1 MGQPERRRDAAELG
15 PPANGRDSPLRQ
27 VRRGVGPPAP
37 PWLRSGDRASSGHV
51 CRAPGELH
59 QRRRPSPL
67 PASAEPDPASV
78 EGRLGGALRAGCRA
92 RPEPRLPGHLPHPA
106 RAGGSAAGSRSRA
119 HTRVD
124 RTCPPV
130 NQVYN
135 DPIGHWVVVV
145 AAMALLLFVVL
156 TATAYTV
163 WFERVGLGRLQRRP
177 GPNRV
182 GPFGLMQ
189 LAADGIKLAFKES
202 FVPAKTDKIIYVI
215 APAIGVAAAFLAW
228 SVIPIGLWY
237 NVQYWIADVNVG
249 ILVIFA
255 VSSLNVYAIV
265 LGGYAS
271 NNKYSLLGGLR
282 SAAQLISYEMALGL
296 ALVPTFMI
304 AGSLR
309 LRDIVEYTVHW
320 GPYTGPIPLIIL
332 TPIGFLIYLI
342 SATAETNRTPFDLPE
357 AEQELIGGF
366 LTEYSGLKF
375 TMYYL
380 AEYLNVITVATLAVL
395 LFFGGW
401 YLWIVPPVIAF
412 LLKVVLVV
420 FLYIW
425 LRGTFP
431 RLQIGR
437 AHV

>member
-1 MGQPERRRDAAELG
+1 MNDL
-15 PPANGRDSPLRQ
+15 
-27 VRRGVGPPAP
+27 
-37 PWLRSGDRASSGHV
+37 
-51 CRAPGELH
+51 
-59 QRRRPSPL
+59 
-67 PASAEPDPASV
+67 
-78 EGRLGGALRAGCRA
+78 
-92 RPEPRLPGHLPHPA
+92 
-106 RAGGSAAGSRSRA
+106 
-119 HTRVD
+119 
-124 RTCPPV
+124 
-130 NQVYN
+130 YN
-135 DPIGHWVVVV
+135 NSIGHWVIVVI
-145 AAMALLLFVVL
+145 AMTLLLVVVL

-163 WFERVGLGRLQRRP
+163 WFERVALGRIQRRP

-189 LAADGIKLAFKES
+189 LAADGIKLALKES
-202 FVPAKTDKIIYVI
+202 FIPEKTDKLIYVI

-320 GPYTGPIPLIIL
+320 GPYTGPIPLILL
-332 TPIGFLIYLI
+332 TPVGFIIYVI
-342 SATAETNRTPFDLPE
+342 AATAETNRTPFDLPE

-380 AEYLNVITVATLAVL
+380 AEYLNVITVSALATL

-401 YLWIVPPVIAF
+401 YLWVVPPVLAF
-412 LLKVVLVV
+412 FVKVVLVL

-431 RLQIGR
+431 RLRYDTLMRLGWKVLLPLAIANVVVTAIILVAVQG
-437 AHV
+437 

>member
-1 MGQPERRRDAAELG
+1 MSQI
-15 PPANGRDSPLRQ
+15 
-27 VRRGVGPPAP
+27 
-37 PWLRSGDRASSGHV
+37 
-51 CRAPGELH
+51 
-59 QRRRPSPL
+59 
-67 PASAEPDPASV
+67 
-78 EGRLGGALRAGCRA
+78 
-92 RPEPRLPGHLPHPA
+92 
-106 RAGGSAAGSRSRA
+106 
-119 HTRVD
+119 
-124 RTCPPV
+124 
-130 NQVYN
+130 YN

-145 AAMALLLFVVL
+145 VAMTLLLFVVL

-163 WFERVGLGRLQRRP
+163 WFERVALGRIQRRP

-189 LAADGIKLAFKES
+189 LAADGVKLAFKES
-202 FVPAKTDKIIYVI
+202 FIPEKTDRIIYVL
-215 APAIGVAAAFLAW
+215 APTIGVAAAFLAW
-228 SVIPIGLWY
+228 VVIPIGLWD

-249 ILVIFA
+249 ILIIFA

-304 AGSLR
+304 VGSLR
-309 LRDIVEYTVHW
+309 LRDIVAYTVSL
-320 GPYTGPIPLIIL
+320 GPYHGPIPLILL
-332 TPIGFLIYLI
+332 TPIGFLIYII

-380 AEYLNVITVATLAVL
+380 AEYLNVITVSTLAVL

-401 YLWIVPPVIAF
+401 YLWVVPPVIAF
-412 LLKVVLVV
+412 LIKVVLVL

-431 RLQIGR
+431 RLRYDTLMRLGWKVLLPLAMANVIVTAIVLVAVQG
-437 AHV
+437 

>member
-1 MGQPERRRDAAELG
+1 MNDL
-15 PPANGRDSPLRQ
+15 
-27 VRRGVGPPAP
+27 
-37 PWLRSGDRASSGHV
+37 
-51 CRAPGELH
+51 
-59 QRRRPSPL
+59 
-67 PASAEPDPASV
+67 
-78 EGRLGGALRAGCRA
+78 
-92 RPEPRLPGHLPHPA
+92 
-106 RAGGSAAGSRSRA
+106 
-119 HTRVD
+119 
-124 RTCPPV
+124 
-130 NQVYN
+130 YN
-135 DPIGHWVVVV
+135 NWIGHWIVVVV
-145 AAMALLLFVVL
+145 AMTLLLGVVL

-163 WFERVGLGRLQRRP
+163 WFERVALGRIQRRP

-189 LAADGIKLAFKES
+189 LAADGIKLALKES
-202 FVPAKTDKIIYVI
+202 FIPAKTDKLIYVI

-237 NVQYWIADVNVG
+237 NVQYWVADVNVG

-320 GPYTGPIPLIIL
+320 GPYTGPIPLILL
-332 TPIGFLIYLI
+332 TPVGFIIYVI
-342 SATAETNRTPFDLPE
+342 AATAETNRTPFDLPE

-380 AEYLNVITVATLAVL
+380 AEYLNVITVSALATL

-401 YLWIVPPVIAF
+401 YLWVVPPVLAF
-412 LLKVVLVV
+412 FVKVVLVL

-431 RLQIGR
+431 RLRYDTLMRLGWKVLLPLAIANVVVTAIILVAVGG
-437 AHV
+437 